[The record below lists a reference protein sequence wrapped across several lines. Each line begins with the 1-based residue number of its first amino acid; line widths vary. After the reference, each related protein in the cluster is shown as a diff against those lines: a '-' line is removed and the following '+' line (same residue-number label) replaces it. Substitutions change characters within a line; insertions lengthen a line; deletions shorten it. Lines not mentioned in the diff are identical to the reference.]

1 MRLLIVSV
9 ALQTLL
15 TKSTYLGS
23 MPKLASVQM
32 RSWLCVV
39 AVFLLS
45 TILYGCA
52 SLASRGL
59 LPEVKAR
66 RPPEVD
72 LGAELILLNEPVR
85 FSTSLISTD
94 GRAHVFVTNAK
105 RQLQHIE
112 IVGDKIL
119 TREFLGVFETA
130 RYPSLDAVEHPPGR
144 LRVLVGDRQYVRTA
158 PERDWQEVKGNRC
171 TRFVPIGNDLFCAFV
186 VKGEEV
192 GAPKRTDVTVGL
204 FILVPVVFWSDKQ
217 ASKLVMAKESED
229 GWIIC
234 AVLDPETPRDADRDF
249 VVGTDSLGTLHF
261 LYGASRGGGVFVVA
275 AAGYADASGFLDPP
289 LELRYAQMGLDRL
302 LALPMDPR
310 NQGLI
315 PGTDPRQW
323 VPIQGTSVPQMPSS
337 YTGKILW
344 GDLRPFDRHFA
355 VNKVSGEVSGLM
367 RVDQGR
373 LDDGTRKLTFKDLD
387 NAWVEVGIQDRR
399 WTRRFDV
406 IAAKNLP
413 DSTHSWLNDGA
424 AMIKSDPRGNIH
436 ALLQD
441 GKMGFWKSNF
451 SMGYLLKNGSN
462 WSAPLILG
470 NRRNGSDSRTLA
482 MDDSGGA
489 FATWVNKEGSFVG
502 RWIRPRGRS
511 LP

>member
-1 MRLLIVSV
+1 
-9 ALQTLL
+9 
-15 TKSTYLGS
+15 
-23 MPKLASVQM
+23 
-32 RSWLCVV
+32 
-39 AVFLLS
+39 
-45 TILYGCA
+45 
-52 SLASRGL
+52 
-59 LPEVKAR
+59 
-66 RPPEVD
+66 
-72 LGAELILLNEPVR
+72 
-85 FSTSLISTD
+85 
-94 GRAHVFVTNAK
+94 
-105 RQLQHIE
+105 
-112 IVGDKIL
+112 
-119 TREFLGVFETA
+119 
-130 RYPSLDAVEHPPGR
+130 
-144 LRVLVGDRQYVRTA
+144 
-158 PERDWQEVKGNRC
+158 
-171 TRFVPIGNDLFCAFV
+171 
-186 VKGEEV
+186 
-192 GAPKRTDVTVGL
+192 
-204 FILVPVVFWSDKQ
+204 
-217 ASKLVMAKESED
+217 
-229 GWIIC
+229 
-234 AVLDPETPRDADRDF
+234 
-249 VVGTDSLGTLHF
+249 
-261 LYGASRGGGVFVVA
+261 
-275 AAGYADASGFLDPP
+275 
-289 LELRYAQMGLDRL
+289 
-302 LALPMDPR
+302 
-310 NQGLI
+310 
-315 PGTDPRQW
+315 
-323 VPIQGTSVPQMPSS
+323 MPSS

-373 LDDGTRKLTFKDLD
+373 LDDGMRKLTFKDLD